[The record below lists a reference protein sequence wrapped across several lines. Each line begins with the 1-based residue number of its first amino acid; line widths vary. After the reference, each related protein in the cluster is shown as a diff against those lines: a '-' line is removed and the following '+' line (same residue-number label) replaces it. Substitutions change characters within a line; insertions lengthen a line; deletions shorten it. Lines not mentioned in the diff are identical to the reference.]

1 MKSFDKN
8 NDGQMILDLKSGDIL
23 AFNRIFE
30 LYSSKL
36 FHFAKVYLGSDAD
49 SEELVQEVFSIL
61 WERRNQLKDGF
72 SFQSYLF
79 TIAFNIIKKHFRQKK
94 LFKNFAREE
103 LLKGEETEPSEQID
117 YASLKQY
124 ILRLCEAFPPQRRE
138 VFMRSRFEGLSNQEI
153 ADQLGLSKKTIENHL
168 NLALREIRTKIEKS
182 GFAVFLFYFIF
193 IR

>member
-1 MKSFDKN
+1 
-8 NDGQMILDLKSGDIL
+8 MILDLKSGDIL